1 MENNCVSRCEFQEF
15 NGSKFYCNLYE
26 ILLNSNINSDNDCI
40 NVFKCEKCVNEGIIG
55 SSSKE
60 EFIRKMKQHL
70 GWLMDSF
77 YSLKDDME
85 EEVTHLYRILK
96 ELEEDEDVIFSET
109 SSDRKR
115 K

>member
-1 MENNCVSRCEFQEF
+1 MLENCVGKCEFQEF

-26 ILLNSNINSDNDCI
+26 ISLNSSINNECI
-40 NVFKCEKCVNEGIIG
+40 SVFKCDKCINEGIIG
-55 SSSKE
+55 SSSKD

-96 ELEEDEDVIFSET
+96 ELEENETIIFSEDK
-109 SSDRKR
+109 SDRK
-115 K
+115 